1 MTDHFAYQTSL
12 QMLEPATA
20 TEAGRNLL
28 EQSQQEFGM
37 IPNVHAV
44 MANLPGLL
52 QTYKEG
58 YNRFREQSELTPA
71 EQEVVFLTVS
81 RENECSYCVAGHSI
95 AGDYMS
101 NVPAAVTDAIRDGK
115 EIPDARLAALSA
127 FTLAMMRKHGHVSE
141 TDAAAFHAA
150 GFTDK
155 QMLAVI
161 LAIGMK
167 TLSNYTNHLF
177 NTALEPVM
185 ASRAWTP
192 AS

>member
-1 MTDHFAYQTSL
+1 MTDHPAYQTSL

-20 TEAGRNLL
+20 TETGRNLL

-127 FTLAMMRKHGHVSE
+127 FTLAMMRKHGHVSK

-155 QMLAVI
+155 HMLAVV

>member
-1 MTDHFAYQTSL
+1 MTDNPAYLTSL

-81 RENECSYCVAGHSI
+81 RENECSYCIAGHSI

-127 FTLAMMRKHGHVSE
+127 FTLVMMRKHGHVSE
-141 TDAAAFHAA
+141 TDAAGFHAA

-155 QMLAVI
+155 HMLAVV

-177 NTALEPVM
+177 NTALEPMM

>member
-1 MTDHFAYQTSL
+1 MTDHPAYQTSL

-127 FTLAMMRKHGHVSE
+127 FTLAMMRKHGHVSI

-185 ASRAWTP
+185 AARAWTP

>member
-1 MTDHFAYQTSL
+1 MTDNPAYLTSL

-81 RENECSYCVAGHSI
+81 RENECSYCIAGHSI

-127 FTLAMMRKHGHVSE
+127 FTLVMMRKHGHVSE
-141 TDAAAFHAA
+141 TDAASFHAA

-155 QMLAVI
+155 HMLAVV

-177 NTALEPVM
+177 NTALEPMM